1 MRRGSPRPYDCR
13 TPPKIPPTH
22 NTHTHRETNHYFN
35 DDELLANSVEKL
47 AVNSNDPY
55 LLMTLISRTRREL
68 CFKGLQV
75 GGRWGH
81 RVAAGGEDGG
91 GGSRKVGERSM
102 RPRSCPQMWQEDLIL
117 CTAVVVSP
125 CTAVVLLPCT
135 VMYCAV
141 PGAQLEP
148 EADAQAGGASR
159 GPRHCHLPG
168 MNTY

>member
-1 MRRGSPRPYDCR
+1 ML
-13 TPPKIPPTH
+13 
-22 NTHTHRETNHYFN
+22 RETNHYFN

-75 GGRWGH
+75 GGRGK
-81 RVAAGGEDGG
+81 GE
-91 GGSRKVGERSM
+91 GEREDAS
-102 RPRSCPQMWQEDLIL
+102 RHPRSCPPMWHEDLKTVY
-117 CTAVVVSP
+117 C
-125 CTAVVLLPCT
+125 CGCT
-135 VMYCAV
+135 VMYCPV

-148 EADAQAGGASR
+148 EADAQAGGASG

-168 MNTY
+168 INIYYCGGLQLIHAKPLR